1 MVDTQPAPVRKRF
14 GTFEV
19 DLSTGELHRGGVRRR
34 IQEQPFQV
42 LAMLLERPGD
52 LVTRD
57 ALRERLWP
65 SDTFVDFEHGLNA
78 AVRRLRLSLDDS
90 AENPRFIETIAK
102 RGYRFIAPVT
112 AIDSPAVPAVAV
124 VDPVTDSP
132 VADVPLTVSRDTP
145 PPAAHIDR
153 AVARKTSAIAA
164 VAAVAVLL
172 LLFAAWKSRQGDRD
186 RTAAAGA
193 MPPQLAVLPL
203 QVLTGAESDRYLGVG
218 VADAILTRLANVRSL
233 RVRPTSAILSFAGRN
248 VDAAAAGRGLQV
260 DHVLNG
266 TIQRLDAGYRFNL
279 QLVRTS
285 DGATEWGHQID
296 VARQNLSDVEDRVSS
311 EVANVLQ
318 VRLTSSERAQI
329 ARRYTDNAAAY
340 EQYLE
345 GRALLGNY
353 SESNVREAMDHF
365 QHALAIDPSYVL
377 AEAGLAI
384 AAGTFSVRSAYE
396 KDALPWGEQA
406 ETHARRALQQ
416 DPGLAEAHLAI
427 ANAAGTLYR
436 NFDWTT
442 AINEAR
448 AALAINPNLYLAHSV
463 IARGLYHM
471 GLFGDSESESRLA
484 EEGSGGA
491 NIEIRRVHVFTRLLD
506 GHYDEAEQMAKE
518 LLARTDT
525 PVVRQYLGLAAFYQG
540 DPARAETILASVR
553 RTGGGPDVRSLASLS
568 GVQAATGQRAAAEQS
583 LKLVLDSGYM
593 DHHVAYSLA
602 ALHAQL
608 GHPAEAVKWLRVA
621 SDTGFPCYPW
631 FAKDSLLAP
640 LRDTPAFRDFMSEL
654 RRRFDAAR
662 ARYGGSGR

>member
-1 MVDTQPAPVRKRF
+1 METQSAPARKRF

-19 DLSTGELHRGGVRRR
+19 NLSTGELLRSGVKRR

-42 LAMLLERPGD
+42 LAMLLESPGE
-52 LVTRD
+52 VITRE

-65 SDTFVDFEHGLNA
+65 ADTFVDFEHGLNA

-90 AENPRFIETIAK
+90 AENPRFIETITR

-112 AIDSPAVPAVAV
+112 PIDFPAAPAVEV
-124 VDPVTDSP
+124 VPSITALPVT
-132 VADVPLTVSRDTP
+132 TP
-145 PPAAHIDR
+145 RVTLPPASHTGSSPTHR
-153 AVARKTSAIAA
+153 TSAIAA
-164 VAAVAVLL
+164 VAGIAVLL
-172 LLFAAWKSRQGDRD
+172 LLLGAWKFRLRDRD
-186 RTAAAGA
+186 APVGAGA
-193 MPPQLAVLPL
+193 PTAQLAVLPL
-203 QVLTGAESDRYLGVG
+203 QVLTGADADRYLGVG
-218 VADAILTRLANVRSL
+218 VADAILTRLANVRSI
-233 RVRPTSAILSFAGRN
+233 RVRPTSAILSFVGPN

-266 TIQRLDAGYRFNL
+266 TIQRLESGYRFNL

-285 DGATEWGHQID
+285 DGASEWGHQID

-311 EVANVLQ
+311 EVASALQ
-318 VRLTSSERAQI
+318 VRLTSTERAQI

-353 SESNVREAMDHF
+353 SESNVRQAMDHF
-365 QHALAIDPSYVL
+365 QQALTIDPSYVL

-396 KDALPWGEQA
+396 KDALPWGKQA
-406 ETHARRALQQ
+406 EEHARRALQQ

-442 AINEAR
+442 AIKEAR
-448 AALAINPNLYLAHSV
+448 AALAINPNLDLAHSV
-463 IARGLYHM
+463 IARALYHM
-471 GLFGDSESESRLA
+471 GLFAESESESRQA
-484 EEGSGGA
+484 EEGSGGT
-491 NIEIRRVHVFTRLLD
+491 NIEIRRVHVFNRLLD
-506 GHYDEAEQMAKE
+506 GHYDEAEQMAQA

-525 PVVRQYLGLAAFYQG
+525 PVVRQYLGLAAFYKG
-540 DPARAETILASVR
+540 DAARAQEILASVR
-553 RTGGGPDVRSLASLS
+553 RTGGGPDVRSLASLAS
-568 GVQAATGQRAAAEQS
+568 VQAATGQRDAAEQS
-583 LKLVLDSGYM
+583 MKQVLDSGYM
-593 DHHVAYSLA
+593 DHHVAYSFA

-608 GHPAEAVKWLRVA
+608 GHPPEAVKWLRVA

-631 FAKDSLLAP
+631 FANDPLLSP
-640 LRDTPAFRDFMSEL
+640 LRETPAFREFMVDL
-654 RRRFDAAR
+654 RRTYEGAR
-662 ARYGGSGR
+662 ARYGGSAR